1 MPPKKK
7 IKEDPDV
14 IVLDSSSDEENKYSN
29 KASAD
34 SKLSLNVK
42 RDVNIQPL
50 AKNIINQI
58 GSTGSASNIQTAARV
73 QDTIKTNNQPSK
85 FLRYFNV
92 IFKMG
97 ISVFRTFLKKS
108 SEKNFTK
115 HKSFKTIRVT

>member
-50 AKNIINQI
+50 AKNTINQI
-58 GSTGSASNIQTAARV
+58 GSASNIQTAARV

-85 FLRYFNV
+85 FWRYF
-92 IFKMG
+92 
-97 ISVFRTFLKKS
+97 
-108 SEKNFTK
+108 
-115 HKSFKTIRVT
+115 